1 MEISLKNQK
10 GENIGEIELDNEFF
24 GLEPNL
30 DLIHQVITI
39 LRKNQRRPI
48 AHTKDRGEVRGGG
61 RKPWVQKGTGRARH
75 GSIRSPLWKGGGVT
89 FGPRKE
95 KKLTRKLPKKIKR
108 KALFMILSEK
118 ARQNLILLL
127 DKIEV
132 SKTKEAK
139 ELLKNLG
146 LQMTKD
152 QKLKESVLVILS
164 DKEKEARKFFE
175 NLAKVKVIEAKDI
188 NALILV
194 SYKYLLLTKET
205 LDFIKKHFS
214 KK

>member
-1 MEISLKNQK
+1 MEISLKNKK
-10 GENIGEIELDNEFF
+10 GENIGEVELDNELF

-61 RKPWVQKGTGRARH
+61 RKPWAQKGTGRARH

-132 SKTKEAK
+132 SKAKEAK
-139 ELLKNLG
+139 DLLKNLG

-175 NLAKVKVIEAKDI
+175 NLAKVKVIEAKNI

-214 KK
+214 

>member
-1 MEISLKNQK
+1 MEITLKNKK
-10 GENIGEIELDNEFF
+10 GENIGEIELDNELF

-61 RKPWVQKGTGRARH
+61 RKPWAQKGTGRARH

-95 KKLTRKLPKKIKR
+95 KKLTKKLPKKIKR

-175 NLAKVKVIEAKDI
+175 NLAKVKVIEAKNI

>member
-1 MEISLKNQK
+1 MEITLKNKK
-10 GENIGEIELDNEFF
+10 GENIGEVELNNELF

-61 RKPWVQKGTGRARH
+61 RKPWAQKGTGRARH

-95 KKLTRKLPKKIKR
+95 KKLTRELPKKIKR

-175 NLAKVKVIEAKDI
+175 NLAKVKVIEAKNI

-214 KK
+214 QK

>member
-1 MEISLKNQK
+1 M
-10 GENIGEIELDNEFF
+10 
-24 GLEPNL
+24 
-30 DLIHQVITI
+30 V
-39 LRKNQRRPI
+39 
-48 AHTKDRGEVRGGG
+48 
-61 RKPWVQKGTGRARH
+61 
-75 GSIRSPLWKGGGVT
+75 
-89 FGPRKE
+89 
-95 KKLTRKLPKKIKR
+95 
-108 KALFMILSEK
+108 LSEK
-118 ARQNLILLL
+118 AKQNLILLL

-139 ELLKNLG
+139 ELFKNLG

-152 QKLKESVLVILS
+152 QKLKESVLIILS

-205 LDFIKKHFS
+205 LDFIKKYFL

>member
-1 MEISLKNQK
+1 MEITLKNKK
-10 GENIGEIELDNEFF
+10 GENIGEIELDNELF

-61 RKPWVQKGTGRARH
+61 RKPWAQKGTGRARH

-95 KKLTRKLPKKIKR
+95 KKLTKKLPKKIKR

-132 SKTKEAK
+132 SKAKEAK
-139 ELLKNLG
+139 DLLKNLG

-175 NLAKVKVIEAKDI
+175 NLAKVKVIEAKNI

>member
-1 MEISLKNQK
+1 MEITLKNQK
-10 GENIGEIELDNEFF
+10 GKNIGEIELDNELF

-61 RKPWVQKGTGRARH
+61 RKPWAQKGTGRARH

-95 KKLTRKLPKKIKR
+95 KKLTKKLPKKIKR

-132 SKTKEAK
+132 SKAKEAK
-139 ELLKNLG
+139 DLLKNLG

-175 NLAKVKVIEAKDI
+175 NLAKVKVIEAKNI